1 MSATARVSFPSGS
14 TFHADLKLRVQ
25 AYFDRTGREVHGGWA
40 IRRKS
45 AILGAW
51 LLGSY
56 ALVLFA
62 DVGAVLAALLTV
74 SIGLAMAGIGFGV
87 MHDANHGS
95 YGKSQRLNRVMGF
108 SMDLLGA
115 SSHVW
120 RHKHNILH
128 HTYTNIAGLDTDID
142 ASSML
147 RLAPSQPWLRFHS
160 FQHLYIWILYAV
172 FPLKWWFL
180 DDSRELASGQIALH
194 SFPPARGWA
203 LARAVAGKAAFVAW
217 AFVVPLLLH
226 PTWKLVP
233 LWLLGVATLGVVTS
247 VVFQLAHCVGGADHP
262 EANAGGQMETG
273 WAEHQIATTVDF
285 ARRSRVLAWYLGG
298 LNFQVEHHLFPRICH
313 VHYPA
318 VSAIVQEACDD
329 HHILYSAEPTLRSA
343 LASNLRWLRKMGR
356 RPAYAGLSLSTVVR
370 SAKSSVVGKRDADGS
385 AERIDRI

>member
-1 MSATARVSFPSGS
+1 MSATASVRFLSGS
-14 TFHADLKLRVQ
+14 TFHTDLKARVQ
-25 AYFDRTGREVHGGWA
+25 AYFDGTGRDEHGGWA
-40 IRRKS
+40 IRLKT
-45 AILGAW
+45 AILAAW

-56 ALVLFA
+56 ALALFA
-62 DVGAVLAALLTV
+62 DVGPLLAALLTI

-95 YGKSQRLNRVMGF
+95 YAKSPRLNRVMGF

-120 RHKHNILH
+120 RHKHNVLH
-128 HTYTNIAGLDTDID
+128 HTYTNIAGHDTDIE

-147 RLAPSQPWLRFHS
+147 RLAPSQAWFRFHR
-160 FQHLYIWILYAV
+160 FQHLYIWILYGV

-180 DDSRELASGQIALH
+180 DDTRELASGKIASH

-203 LARAVAGKAAFVAW
+203 LVRAVGGKAAFVAW

-247 VVFQLAHCVGGADHP
+247 VVFQLAHCVGRAGFP
-262 EANAGGQMETG
+262 EASADGEMQAE

-285 ARRSRVLAWYLGG
+285 AHRSRVLAWYLGG

-318 VSAIVQEACDD
+318 VSAIVQETCSD
-329 HHILYSAEPTLRSA
+329 HGVVYRAEPTLWSA
-343 LASNLRWLRKMGR
+343 LASNLRWLREMGR
-356 RPAYAGLSLSTVVR
+356 GPARAGLSLQR
-370 SAKSSVVGKRDADGS
+370 
-385 AERIDRI
+385 

>member
-1 MSATARVSFPSGS
+1 MSATASVRFLSGS
-14 TFHADLKLRVQ
+14 TFHSDLKARVQ
-25 AYFDRTGREVHGGWA
+25 AYFDRTGHASDGGWA
-40 IRRKS
+40 IRLKT

-56 ALVLFA
+56 LLVLFGG
-62 DVGAVLAALLTV
+62 VGPLLAALLTI

-95 YGKSQRLNRVMGF
+95 YARSPRLNRVMGF

-128 HTYTNIAGLDTDID
+128 HTYTNIAGFDTDIE

-147 RLAPSQPWLRFHS
+147 RLAPSQQWLRFHR
-160 FQHLYIWILYAV
+160 FQHLYIWILYGV

-180 DDSRELASGQIALH
+180 DDTRELASGKISSH
-194 SFPPARGWA
+194 SFPAARGWA
-203 LARAVAGKAAFVAW
+203 LVRAVAGKVAFLTW
-217 AFVVPLLLH
+217 AFAVPILLH

-233 LWLLGVATLGVVTS
+233 LWLLGVATVGVVTS
-247 VVFQLAHCVGGADHP
+247 VVFQLAHCVGRAEFPEAGADG
-262 EANAGGQMETG
+262 EMQAG

-285 ARRSRVLAWYLGG
+285 ARRSKVLAWYLGG

-318 VSAIVQEACDD
+318 VSAIVQDTCR
-329 HHILYSAEPTLRSA
+329 HHGVVYSAEPTLWSA
-343 LASNLRWLRKMGR
+343 LASNLRWLREMGR
-356 RPAYAGLSLSTVVR
+356 GPARAGLSLQH
-370 SAKSSVVGKRDADGS
+370 
-385 AERIDRI
+385 

>member
-1 MSATARVSFPSGS
+1 V
-14 TFHADLKLRVQ
+14 FHADLKARVA
-25 AYFDRTGREVHGGWA
+25 AYFDHTGREQHGGWA
-40 IRRKS
+40 IRFKT

-56 ALVLFA
+56 ALLLFA
-62 DVGAVLAALLTV
+62 DVGPGSVALLTI

-95 YGKSQRLNRVMGF
+95 YSKSPLLNRVMGF
-108 SMDLLGA
+108 SMDMLGA
-115 SSHVW
+115 SSHIW

-128 HTYTNIAGLDTDID
+128 HTYTNIAGHDTDIE
-142 ASSML
+142 ASAML
-147 RLAPSQPWLRFHS
+147 RLAPSQPRRRFHR

-180 DDSRELASGQIALH
+180 DDSRELASGRIASH

-203 LARAVAGKAAFVAW
+203 LLLALAGKAAFIGW
-217 AFVVPLLLH
+217 AFALPLYLH

-247 VVFQLAHCVGGADHP
+247 VVFQLAHCVSRAGFP
-262 EANAGGQMETG
+262 EADGGGQMEAG

-285 ARRSRVLAWYLGG
+285 ARGNRVLGWYLGG

-318 VSAIVQEACDD
+318 VAAIVEETCSE
-329 HHILYSAEPTLRSA
+329 HGVVYSAEPTFWSA
-343 LASNLRWLRKMGR
+343 LASNLRWLREMGR
-356 RPAYAGLSLSTVVR
+356 GPALAVVEPEPEPH
-370 SAKSSVVGKRDADGS
+370 AKVEPDAKQLRRMQ
-385 AERIDRI
+385 ALRLQP

>member
-1 MSATARVSFPSGS
+1 MSATARVQFPSGS
-14 TFHADLKLRVQ
+14 TFHADLKARVES
-25 AYFDRTGREVHGGWA
+25 YFDSTGRAAHGGWA
-40 IRRKS
+40 MVLKT

-56 ALVLFA
+56 LLVLFA
-62 DVGAVLAALLTV
+62 DVGPALAALLTI

-95 YGKSQRLNRVMGF
+95 YGRSPRLNRAMGF

-115 SSHVW
+115 SSNVW

-128 HTYTNIAGLDTDID
+128 HTYTNIAGFDTDID

-147 RLAPSQPWLRFHS
+147 RLAPSQPWLRLHR

-180 DDSRELASGQIALH
+180 DDARELASGRIAAH
-194 SFPPARGWA
+194 SFPAARGWA
-203 LARAVAGKAAFVAW
+203 LVRALGGKVAFVGW
-217 AFVVPLLLH
+217 AFVVPLVLH

-247 VVFQLAHCVGGADHP
+247 VVFQLAHCVGGADFP
-262 EANAGGQMETG
+262 QAGAGGQMEAG

-285 ARRSRVLAWYLGG
+285 ARRSRILSWYLGG

-313 VHYPA
+313 LHYPA
-318 VSAIVQEACDD
+318 VSAIVQDTCRA
-329 HHILYSAEPTLRSA
+329 HGIAYSAEPTLRSA
-343 LASNLRWLRKMGR
+343 LASNLGWLREMGR
-356 RPAYAGLSLSTVVR
+356 GPALRLQR
-370 SAKSSVVGKRDADGS
+370 
-385 AERIDRI
+385 